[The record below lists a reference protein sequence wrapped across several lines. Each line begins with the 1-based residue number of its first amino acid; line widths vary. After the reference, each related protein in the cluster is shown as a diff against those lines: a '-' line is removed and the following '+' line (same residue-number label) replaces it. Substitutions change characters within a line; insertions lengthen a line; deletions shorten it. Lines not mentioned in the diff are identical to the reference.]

1 MGKKTALLLALA
13 ACCMGFASCGREENT
28 EPPAE
33 TNTSAESTVQTET
46 TPVTETQKPS
56 ASTATTL
63 TAAERAAQFAGKT
76 DAHVSDETGTLS
88 ADALSALDKNA
99 AEIASRAA
107 IKMAAVI
114 TDHLGGLSPDAFA
127 AEYYNALCGS
137 GSSGFLILVNNDTG
151 EDRVYTSGACHHYL
165 PQEEIDLTIAKV
177 SPQLVT
183 GDYAPALEQLFA
195 LGNLMPDTIYDHS
208 GILSREQYAHFC
220 ELADAAL
227 KNTDQQYS
235 VLLVDTRTWQTA
247 VSLQSYA
254 DAQRQ
259 ALEDQGLLVIDVEG
273 KICAVSSD
281 ISGAATMTAELNA
294 VLHDAASLPI
304 TAAVTEYYKQIKA
317 LH

>member
-13 ACCMGFASCGREENT
+13 VCCMGFASCGREENA

-33 TNTSAESTVQTET
+33 TTTSAESTVQTET
-46 TPVTETQKPS
+46 TSVTETQKPS
-56 ASTATTL
+56 APATTTL
-63 TAAERAAQFAGKT
+63 TAAERAEKFAEQK
-76 DAHVSDETGTLS
+76 DAYVSDETGTLS
-88 ADALSALDKNA
+88 EDALNTLNKAA
-99 AEIASRAA
+99 AEIASHAS

-114 TDHLGGLSPDAFA
+114 TDHLGGLSPDVFA
-127 AEYYNALCGS
+127 AEYYNTLCGS
-137 GSSGFLILVNNDTG
+137 DSSGFLILVNNDTG
-151 EDRVYTSGACHHYL
+151 EDRIYTSGVCRQYL
-165 PQEEIDLTIAKV
+165 PQEDIDLTITKV
-177 SPQLVT
+177 THQLVT

-227 KNTDQQYS
+227 KNTEQQFS
-235 VLLVDTRTWQTA
+235 VLLVDTRTWQTHN
-247 VSLQSYA
+247 SLQSYA

-259 ALEDQGLLVIDVEG
+259 NLEDQGLLVIDVQD

-294 VLHDAASLPI
+294 VLHDTASLPV

-317 LH
+317 LQ